1 MRNTFSSGFM
11 STYLLLI
18 LLFLSLSLSL
28 SPLSSAGGCLVCEGR
43 EHGTF
48 YRSSASMEG
57 ASELKVLTP
66 NLRSLKI
73 GGPKTWT
80 AEIQHETPLR
90 GLQNKYSEPKLHLR
104 PLSLFGS

>member
-1 MRNTFSSGFM
+1 MGYICHSWDLDLRD
-11 STYLLLI
+11 
-18 LLFLSLSLSL
+18 
-28 SPLSSAGGCLVCEGR
+28 GGSEGKGDG
-43 EHGTF
+43 E
-48 YRSSASMEG
+48 
-57 ASELKVLTP
+57 ELKVLTP

-104 PLSLFGS
+104 PMSLFGP